1 MSVPSAVPIAIVLTS
16 FEPGGTERQMIELV
30 RRLDPSRWSIHLAC
44 FHARGSWFGRI
55 AGSVASVTEF
65 PVDTFR
71 RVDALRHLWAFS
83 RWCRDRAVAIVHT
96 TELYSNIFGLPGAA
110 LAGVPVRIGSRR
122 GMNGDKSRAQV
133 GLQRAAYSCAHIIVA
148 NSRAAAAR
156 LIDERVPAHKIAII
170 PNGLDLRAFR
180 RPARQQPPRRV
191 AVVANLRPGKGHDV
205 LIDAAVEVLR
215 HQPDATFEAIGDG
228 SERNRLMARARAR
241 QVGRAFTFAGHRE
254 DIPARLAETDI
265 FVFPS
270 LSEALPN
277 AVLEAMAAGLPI
289 VASNVGGIPELISHE
304 RTGLLVAP
312 GDAAALAASLL
323 RVMTEPSL
331 AARLGNAA
339 RVAAQ
344 ARYSFHHMVTA
355 FDACYIAALAGRAVS
370 AGEPL
375 DLVAS

>member
-1 MSVPSAVPIAIVLTS
+1 
-16 FEPGGTERQMIELV
+16 MIELV

-44 FHARGSWFGRI
+44 FHARGSWFERI
-55 AGSVASVTEF
+55 AGSVESVTEF

-71 RVDALRHLWAFS
+71 RVDALQHLWAFS
-83 RWCRDRAVAIVHT
+83 SWCRERAIAIVHT

-110 LAGVPVRIGSRR
+110 LARVSVRIGSRR
-122 GMNGDKSRAQV
+122 GMNGDKSRAQLA
-133 GLQRAAYSCAHIIVA
+133 LQRAAYSCAHVVVA

-170 PNGLDLRAFR
+170 PNGLNLGAFR
-180 RPARQQPPRRV
+180 TPVRQRPPRRV

-215 HQPDATFEAIGDG
+215 SQPDATFEVIGDG
-228 SERNRLMARARAR
+228 SEREGLMARADAR
-241 QVGRAFTFAGHRE
+241 QVGRAFTFARHRE
-254 DIPARLAETDI
+254 DIPARLAEADI

-289 VASNVGGIPELISHE
+289 VASDVGGIPELISHE

-312 GDAAALAASLL
+312 GHPAALAASLL
-323 RVMTEPSL
+323 RVMTEPAL
-331 AARLGNAA
+331 AARLGHAA
-339 RVAAQ
+339 RVAAET
-344 ARYSFHHMVTA
+344 RYSFDRMVTA
-355 FDACYIAALAGRAVS
+355 FDACYMAALAGRAVA

-375 DLVAS
+375 DLMAS